1 MGATSNGGGGRVARA
16 LRLLLL
22 AVLALAAV
30 EYLFGSILDASP
42 LRTYLYTP
50 AYNATQ
56 PTVRITEKSV
66 TWPKKLPSTTVNQ
79 TENPI
84 NYLAPNGTVKS
95 NFKDVTVNSS
105 VANITAQN
113 MTRANASESVP
124 PLIGRLMGNI
134 INFVTEVSEKK
145 QKEPVLPLCEIPL
158 DLGPI
163 SVNKT
168 EMELEMVEKKYPEV
182 HWGGRYSPPNCTARH
197 KVAIIVPFRDRKQ
210 HLAIFLNHMHPFLMR
225 QQIEYGIFIIEQEG
239 NSEFNRAKLMN
250 VGYAESQKQKAGGWQ
265 CFIFHDI
272 DLLPLDLRNM
282 YSCPRQPR
290 HMSAS
295 IDKLNFQLPYEDIF
309 GGVSAMT
316 KEQFWAVNGFS
327 NKYWGWGGEDD
338 DMSYRIK
345 KMGYHVARY
354 KMSIARYAMLDHKKS
369 PPNPKRYQL
378 LSQTYKMFHTDGLS
392 TLQYEVVQITHNHL
406 YTHVLVNIDERS

>member
-1 MGATSNGGGGRVARA
+1 MGATSNGGGGRAARA

-56 PTVRITEKSV
+56 PIKITEKSSL
-66 TWPKKLPSTTVNQ
+66 WPKKLPSTAEVI
-79 TENPI
+79 TENPTI
-84 NYLAPNGTVKS
+84 ILAPNATAKS
-95 NFKDVTVNSS
+95 SSENTTTS

-113 MTRANASESVP
+113 MTRLNASERPS
-124 PLIGRLMGNI
+124 PLPGQMETNV
-134 INFVTEVSEKK
+134 NFKGETYELN
-145 QKEPVLPLCEIPL
+145 QKEPVLPLCELPS

-163 SVNKT
+163 SLNKSD
-168 EMELEMVEKKYPEV
+168 MKLEMVEKKYPEV
-182 HWGGRYSPPNCTARH
+182 HWGGRYSPPNCTAKH
-197 KVAIIVPFRDRKQ
+197 KVAIIVPFRDRKK
-210 HLAIFLNHMHPFLMR
+210 HLAIFLNHMHPFLMKQR
-225 QQIEYGIFIIEQEG
+225 IEYGIFIIEQEG
-239 NSEFNRAKLMN
+239 YSEFNRAKLMN
-250 VGYAESQKQKAGGWQ
+250 VGYVESQKEKAGGWQ
-265 CFIFHDI
+265 CFVFHDI
-272 DLLPLDLRNM
+272 DLLPLDLRNI

-295 IDKLNFQLPYEDIF
+295 IDKLKFQLPYEDLF
-309 GGVSAMT
+309 GGVSALT

-338 DMSYRIK
+338 DMAYRVK

-369 PPNPKRYQL
+369 APNPKRYQL
-378 LSQTYKMFHTDGLS
+378 LSQTSKMFHKDGLS
-392 TLQYEVVQITHNHL
+392 TLEYELVQTTHHHL
-406 YTHVLVNIDERS
+406 YTHVLVNIDEHS